1 MVNTHFTCIGRSHG
15 APAIPAT
22 REDWEKMRRDPKLID
37 MCRRVLA
44 GHEKV
49 KPKLPIWT
57 PSCAGFK
64 NNHRAIK
71 DALKPLPRLMLDFDE
86 KGHSPEILER
96 SLRLQ
101 AEGKWEILLVE
112 ESVRKGTH
120 VLITLPEGMSPQEAQ
135 NRFSHDV
142 GFQADPAL
150 KDIARCIYMVP
161 ESYTLYVNEKL
172 FALDGTQRH
181 GDTEDLNSPA
191 DGFPTQDKLSFRAKQ
206 SEAKNLD
213 NTKVDAKVD
222 ACHTPLNP
230 LSRGEENT
238 PLDDKKGGGAHGV
251 LACHPERS
259 EGSECTH
266 LNTSTSAFQTLRD
279 AQSDTVGNP
288 SEINNLCVSASLCSP
303 KNYPQT
309 YEDIPYKDLIEVL
322 EEQMGG
328 RPDIGSR
335 NNFIFSMACHLRYI
349 CDDTPEWIAEVL
361 PTYGEER
368 EKFVATVR
376 SACNRIQT
384 KAMPRIMKRT
394 LAICRQQVELRT
406 HHSEL
411 KNTAP
416 ELPAKLP
423 PLIEL
428 LVSRT
433 PKIYQPAVASAV
445 FPALGAH
452 LWQTTFRYID
462 NCLHE
467 ATLSTLLLAPTGS
480 GKSCVNVPIDY
491 IMADIRER
499 DRLSMEKERK
509 WKQDM
514 QTKGANKD
522 KKKRPEGIVIQ
533 EIDPDSTSAAFVQRM
548 ADAEGRFLY
557 ARMNEIQQLNNL
569 SSRGNSQNVFDLL
582 CLAFDYGNIYGQ
594 TRVGTSSVSERVC
607 VRFNYNVSTTIR
619 KGQQFFS
626 RVLTDGPLSRIG
638 MCTIPER
645 EIGAEMPVY
654 GTYGD
659 DFAEDLKPYIE
670 RLTAARGL
678 VECEEASQL
687 ARVLMQENAD
697 FARLSQ
703 SRVYENFSFR
713 ANVIAFLKAMVLY
726 VAHGEEWMPEM
737 EDFIRWSLRYDLWC
751 KMEFFGQA
759 IEEQEYAGEKGN
771 HRGPQNLLDLLPEV
785 FTREEAGML
794 RQRQGIRT
802 GSLSYM
808 LSNWK
813 KRGYIEIYGEEM
825 SQKEIHR
832 QRYIKSETYLKE
844 HPQRSWS
851 VGQLVS

>member
-1 MVNTHFTCIGRSHG
+1 MVETTHFTCIGRSHG

-22 REDWEKMRRDPKLID
+22 REDWEKMRRDPRLLD
-37 MCRRVLA
+37 MCRRVA
-44 GHEKV
+44 NGHEKV

-57 PSCAGFK
+57 PSCAGFA

-71 DALKPLPRLMLDFDE
+71 DALKPLRRLMFDFDQ
-86 KGHSPEILER
+86 KGHSQEILER
-96 SLRLQ
+96 SLQLQ
-101 AEGKWEILLVE
+101 EEGKWEILLVE

-120 VLITLPEGMSPQEAQ
+120 VLIALPEGMAPQEAQ
-135 NRFSHDV
+135 LRFSEDV

-161 ESYTLYVNEKL
+161 EEYTLYVNDKL
-172 FALDGTQRH
+172 FVPQY
-181 GDTEDLNSPA
+181 NVIQPSVNVI
-191 DGFPTQDKLSFRAKQ
+191 Q
-206 SEAKNLD
+206 SEAKNLG
-213 NTKVDAKVD
+213 NTQVKDY
-222 ACHTPLNP
+222 
-230 LSRGEENT
+230 
-238 PLDDKKGGGAHGV
+238 
-251 LACHPERS
+251 S
-259 EGSECTH
+259 EGSYP
-266 LNTSTSAFQTLRD
+266 TS
-279 AQSDTVGNP
+279 
-288 SEINNLCVSASLCSP
+288 
-303 KNYPQT
+303 
-309 YEDIPYKDLIEVL
+309 YEDIDYKDIVETL

-328 RPDIGSR
+328 KPDVGSR

-349 CDDTPEWIAEVL
+349 CDDEPLWIAQVL
-361 PTYGEER
+361 PDYGEEKQ
-368 EKFVATVR
+368 KFLATVK
-376 SACNRIQT
+376 SACQRIQT
-384 KAMPRIMKRT
+384 KMMPRIMKRT
-394 LAICRQQVELRT
+394 LAICR
-406 HHSEL
+406 
-411 KNTAP
+411 KNSAFTTLSQGDTQLPP
-416 ELPAKLP
+416 EMPKVLP
-423 PLIEL
+423 PLIRL

-433 PKIYQPAVASAV
+433 PKIYQSAVANAV

-557 ARMNEIQQLNNL
+557 ARMNEIEQLNNL
-569 SSRGNSQNVFDLL
+569 SSRGNTRNVFDLL
-582 CLAFDYGNIYGQ
+582 CLAFDYGNVYGQ

-619 KGQQFFS
+619 KGQAFFS
-626 RVLTDGPLSRIG
+626 RVLTDGPLSRLN

-654 GTYGD
+654 GTYGE
-659 DFAEDLKPYIE
+659 DFAEELKPYIE
-670 RLTAARGL
+670 RLNAARGL
-678 VECEEASQL
+678 IECPGANRL
-687 ARVLMQENAD
+687 AKVLMQENAD

-726 VAHGEEWMPEM
+726 VAHGEVWDKTM
-737 EDFIRWSLRYDLWC
+737 EDFIRWSLQYDMYC
-751 KMEFFGQA
+751 KMHFFGEA
-759 IEEQEYAGEKGN
+759 IEEQEYAGERKN
-771 HRGPQNLLDLLPEV
+771 RPGPQNLLDLLPEV

-802 GSLSYM
+802 GNLTYM

-825 SQKEIHR
+825 PQKEIHR
-832 QRYIKSETYLKE
+832 QRYAKTEAYLQK
-844 HPQRSWS
+844 HPGAGWS
-851 VGQLVS
+851 GSQLVN

>member
-1 MVNTHFTCIGRSHG
+1 MSFGIAKNVRSEV
-15 APAIPAT
+15 
-22 REDWEKMRRDPKLID
+22 RECTPELLN
-37 MCRRVLA
+37 RVLDSA
-44 GHEKV
+44 RVARICAEIEDALEKCRNGELT
-49 KPKLPIWT
+49 KDEYETIKAEMKKKLPIFT
-57 PSCAGFK
+57 FHAVFK
-64 NNHRAIK
+64 NRRRKNDDAIPSGLCIYDLDHIPNPQAKWESMMGRAEELGIVLAHISPSLEGLRLVFVMPAGATLSEAQAWMAQQLGDTQYDASVK
-71 DALKPLPRLMLDFDE
+71 DYARCSFAVPREYVLFMDKEALFAPHPNVIQTTEGRKNLENTAQPKVDA
-86 KGHSPEILER
+86 PEILRR
-96 SLRLQ
+96 S
-101 AEGKWEILLVE
+101 A
-112 ESVRKGTH
+112 
-120 VLITLPEGMSPQEAQ
+120 
-135 NRFSHDV
+135 
-142 GFQADPAL
+142 
-150 KDIARCIYMVP
+150 
-161 ESYTLYVNEKL
+161 
-172 FALDGTQRH
+172 
-181 GDTEDLNSPA
+181 
-191 DGFPTQDKLSFRAKQ
+191 
-206 SEAKNLD
+206 
-213 NTKVDAKVD
+213 
-222 ACHTPLNP
+222 
-230 LSRGEENT
+230 
-238 PLDDKKGGGAHGV
+238 PLDDK
-251 LACHPERS
+251 
-259 EGSECTH
+259 
-266 LNTSTSAFQTLRD
+266 F
-279 AQSDTVGNP
+279 
-288 SEINNLCVSASLCSP
+288 
-303 KNYPQT
+303 PQT
-309 YEDIPYKDLIEVL
+309 YENIPYEQIIEVL

-349 CDDTPEWIAEVL
+349 CDDTPEWIAQVL

-368 EKFVATVR
+368 DKFEATVR

-384 KAMPRIMKRT
+384 KQMPRIMKRT
-394 LAICRQQVELRT
+394 VSICKQRMVEE
-406 HHSEL
+406 SEIR
-411 KNTAP
+411 NHQSEIENPP

-433 PKIYQPAVASAV
+433 PKIYRPAVASAV

-491 IMADIRER
+491 IIADIRER

-522 KKKRPEGIVIQ
+522 KKKRPEGIIIQ

-569 SSRGNSQNVFDLL
+569 SSRGNTQNVFDLL

-626 RVLTDGPLSRIG
+626 RVLTDGPLSRIS

-659 DFAEDLKPYIE
+659 DFAEALKPYIE
-670 RLTAARGL
+670 HLTAARGL
-678 VECEEASQL
+678 VECEEASAL

-726 VAHGEEWMPEM
+726 VAHGEVWMPEM

-751 KMEFFGQA
+751 KMQFFGQA

-802 GSLSYM
+802 GSLTFM

-825 SQKEIHR
+825 PQKEIHR
-832 QRYIKSETYLKE
+832 QRYIKSESYLKE
-844 HPQRSWS
+844 HPQRGWS
-851 VGQLVS
+851 DGQLVS

>member
-1 MVNTHFTCIGRSHG
+1 MVETTHFTCIGRSHG

-22 REDWEKMRRDPKLID
+22 REDWEKMRRDPRLLD
-37 MCRRVLA
+37 MCRRVA
-44 GHEKV
+44 NGHEKV

-57 PSCAGFK
+57 PSCAGFA

-71 DALKPLPRLMLDFDE
+71 DALKPLRRLMFDFDQ
-86 KGHSPEILER
+86 KGHSQEILER
-96 SLRLQ
+96 SLQLQ
-101 AEGKWEILLVE
+101 EEGKWEILLVE

-120 VLITLPEGMSPQEAQ
+120 VLIALPEGMSPQEAQ
-135 NRFSHDV
+135 LRFSEDV

-161 ESYTLYVNEKL
+161 EEYTLYVNDKL
-172 FALDGTQRH
+172 FVPQY
-181 GDTEDLNSPA
+181 NVIQPSVNVI
-191 DGFPTQDKLSFRAKQ
+191 Q
-206 SEAKNLD
+206 SEAKNLGNTQVKD
-213 NTKVDAKVD
+213 NF
-222 ACHTPLNP
+222 
-230 LSRGEENT
+230 
-238 PLDDKKGGGAHGV
+238 
-251 LACHPERS
+251 
-259 EGSECTH
+259 EGSYP
-266 LNTSTSAFQTLRD
+266 TS
-279 AQSDTVGNP
+279 
-288 SEINNLCVSASLCSP
+288 
-303 KNYPQT
+303 
-309 YEDIPYKDLIEVL
+309 YEDIDYKDIVETL

-328 RPDIGSR
+328 KPDVGSR

-349 CDDTPEWIAEVL
+349 CDDEPLWIAQVL
-361 PTYGEER
+361 PDYGEEKQ
-368 EKFVATVR
+368 KFLATVK
-376 SACNRIQT
+376 SACQRIQT
-384 KAMPRIMKRT
+384 KMMPRIMKRT
-394 LAICRQQVELRT
+394 LAICR
-406 HHSEL
+406 
-411 KNTAP
+411 KNSAFTTLSQGDTQFPP
-416 ELPAKLP
+416 EMPKVLP
-423 PLIEL
+423 PLIRL

-433 PKIYQPAVASAV
+433 PKIYQSAVANAV

-557 ARMNEIQQLNNL
+557 ARMNEIEQLNNL
-569 SSRGNSQNVFDLL
+569 SSRGNTRNVFDLL
-582 CLAFDYGNIYGQ
+582 CLAFDYGNVYGQ

-619 KGQQFFS
+619 KGQAFFS
-626 RVLTDGPLSRIG
+626 RVLTDGPLSRLN

-654 GTYGD
+654 GTYGE
-659 DFAEDLKPYIE
+659 DFAEELKPYIE
-670 RLTAARGL
+670 RLNAARGL
-678 VECEEASQL
+678 IECPEANRL
-687 ARVLMQENAD
+687 AKVLMQENAD

-726 VAHGEEWMPEM
+726 VAHGEVWDKTM
-737 EDFIRWSLRYDLWC
+737 EDFIRWSLQYDMYC
-751 KMEFFGQA
+751 KMHFFGEA
-759 IEEQEYAGEKGN
+759 IEEQEYAGERKN
-771 HRGPQNLLDLLPEV
+771 RPGPQNLLDLLPEV

-802 GSLSYM
+802 GNLTYM

-825 SQKEIHR
+825 PQKEIHR
-832 QRYIKSETYLKE
+832 QRYAKTEAYLKK
-844 HPQRSWS
+844 HPGAGWS
-851 VGQLVS
+851 GSQLVN

>member
-1 MVNTHFTCIGRSHG
+1 MVNQSKHFTCIGKGHG

-22 REDWEKMRRDPKLID
+22 REDWEKMRRDPKLKE
-37 MCRRVLA
+37 MCRRIAL

-49 KPKLPIWT
+49 KRKLPIWT
-57 PSCAGFK
+57 PSCAEFAD
-64 NNHRAIK
+64 NHRAIK
-71 DALKPLPRLMLDFDE
+71 DALRPLPRLMLDFDE
-86 KGHSPEILER
+86 KGHSKEILER
-96 SLRLQ
+96 SLQLQ
-101 AEGKWEILLVE
+101 EQGKWEILLVE

-120 VLITLPEGMSPQEAQ
+120 VLITLPEGMTPQAAQ
-135 NRFSHDV
+135 QRFSEDV
-142 GFQADPAL
+142 GFIADPAL
-150 KDIARCIYMVP
+150 KDVARCIYMVP
-161 ESYTLYVNEKL
+161 AENTLFVNEEKL
-172 FALDGTQRH
+172 FVPSPNVIQTTEGRTNLE
-181 GDTEDLNSPA
+181 DTA
-191 DGFPTQDKLSFRAKQ
+191 QHQ
-206 SEAKNLD
+206 
-213 NTKVDAKVD
+213 VDAPGILRRS
-222 ACHTPLNP
+222 A
-230 LSRGEENT
+230 
-238 PLDDKKGGGAHGV
+238 PLDDRIG
-251 LACHPERS
+251 ES
-259 EGSECTH
+259 
-266 LNTSTSAFQTLRD
+266 
-279 AQSDTVGNP
+279 
-288 SEINNLCVSASLCSP
+288 
-303 KNYPQT
+303 YPQT
-309 YEDIPYKDLIEVL
+309 YEGIPYTEIIEVL

-349 CDDTPEWIAEVL
+349 CNDDPAWIAQVL

-368 EKFVATVR
+368 DKFLATVK

-384 KAMPRIMKRT
+384 KSMPRIMKRT
-394 LAICRQQVELRT
+394 LSVCKQQGE
-406 HHSEL
+406 SEAD
-411 KNTAP
+411 TQVPP
-416 ELPAKLP
+416 EMPAKLP

-433 PKIYQPAVASAV
+433 PKIYRPAVASAV

-480 GKSCVNVPIDY
+480 GKSCVNMPIDY

-522 KKKRPEGIVIQ
+522 KKKRPEGIIIQ

-626 RVLTDGPLSRIG
+626 RVLTDGPLSRISI
-638 MCTIPER
+638 CTIPER

-659 DFAEDLKPYIE
+659 DFAEALKPYIGH
-670 RLTAARGL
+670 LTAARGL
-678 VECEEASQL
+678 VECDEANRL

-703 SRVYENFSFR
+703 SRVFENFSFR

-726 VAHGEEWMPEM
+726 VAHGKVWTAEM
-737 EDFIRWSLRYDLWC
+737 EDFIRWSLRYDMWC

-771 HRGPQNLLDLLPEV
+771 RRGPQNLLDLLPVV

-802 GSLSYM
+802 GSLSFM

-825 SQKEIHR
+825 PHKEIDR
-832 QRYIKSETYLKE
+832 QRYIKSESYLKE
-844 HPQRSWS
+844 HPQKDWS

>member
-1 MVNTHFTCIGRSHG
+1 MVETTHFTCIGRSHG

-22 REDWEKMRRDPKLID
+22 REDWEKMRRDPRLLD
-37 MCRRVLA
+37 MCRRVA
-44 GHEKV
+44 NGHEKV

-57 PSCAGFK
+57 PSCAGFA

-71 DALKPLPRLMLDFDE
+71 DALKPLRRLMFDFDQ
-86 KGHSPEILER
+86 KGHSQEILER
-96 SLRLQ
+96 SLQLQ
-101 AEGKWEILLVE
+101 EEGKWEILLVE

-120 VLITLPEGMSPQEAQ
+120 VLIALPEGMAPQEAQ
-135 NRFSHDV
+135 FRFSEDV

-161 ESYTLYVNEKL
+161 EEYTLYVNDKL
-172 FALDGTQRH
+172 FVPQY
-181 GDTEDLNSPA
+181 NVIQPSVNVI
-191 DGFPTQDKLSFRAKQ
+191 Q
-206 SEAKNLD
+206 SEAKNLGNTQVKD
-213 NTKVDAKVD
+213 N
-222 ACHTPLNP
+222 
-230 LSRGEENT
+230 
-238 PLDDKKGGGAHGV
+238 
-251 LACHPERS
+251 S
-259 EGSECTH
+259 EGSYP
-266 LNTSTSAFQTLRD
+266 TS
-279 AQSDTVGNP
+279 
-288 SEINNLCVSASLCSP
+288 
-303 KNYPQT
+303 
-309 YEDIPYKDLIEVL
+309 YEDIDYKDIVETL

-328 RPDIGSR
+328 KPDVGSR

-349 CDDTPEWIAEVL
+349 CDDEPLWIAQVL
-361 PTYGEER
+361 PDYGEEKQ
-368 EKFVATVR
+368 KFLATVK
-376 SACNRIQT
+376 SACQRIQT
-384 KAMPRIMKRT
+384 KMMPRIMKRT
-394 LAICRQQVELRT
+394 LAICR
-406 HHSEL
+406 
-411 KNTAP
+411 KNSAFTTLSQGDTQLPP
-416 ELPAKLP
+416 EMPKVLP
-423 PLIEL
+423 PLIRL

-433 PKIYQPAVASAV
+433 PKIYQSAVANAV

-557 ARMNEIQQLNNL
+557 ARMNEIEQLNNL
-569 SSRGNSQNVFDLL
+569 SSRGNTRNVFDLL
-582 CLAFDYGNIYGQ
+582 CLAFDYGNVYGQ

-619 KGQQFFS
+619 KGQAFFS
-626 RVLTDGPLSRIG
+626 RVLTDGPLSRLN

-654 GTYGD
+654 GTYGE
-659 DFAEDLKPYIE
+659 DFAEELKPYIE
-670 RLTAARGL
+670 RLNAARGL
-678 VECEEASQL
+678 IECPGANRL
-687 ARVLMQENAD
+687 AKVLMQENAD

-726 VAHGEEWMPEM
+726 VAHGEVWDKTM
-737 EDFIRWSLRYDLWC
+737 EDFIRWSLQYDMYC
-751 KMEFFGQA
+751 KMHFFGEA
-759 IEEQEYAGEKGN
+759 IEEQEYAGERKN
-771 HRGPQNLLDLLPEV
+771 RPGPQNLLDLLPEV

-802 GSLSYM
+802 GNLTYM

-825 SQKEIHR
+825 PQKEIHR
-832 QRYIKSETYLKE
+832 QRYAKTEAYLKK
-844 HPQRSWS
+844 HPGAGWS
-851 VGQLVS
+851 GSQLVN

>member
-1 MVNTHFTCIGRSHG
+1 MNTFTCIGKGHG

-22 REDWEKMRRDPKLID
+22 REDWEKMRRDPKLKE
-37 MCRRVLA
+37 MCRRIA
-44 GHEKV
+44 MGHEKV
-49 KPKLPIWT
+49 KRKLPIWT
-57 PSCAGFK
+57 PGCAEFAD
-64 NNHRAIK
+64 NHRAIK
-71 DALKPLPRLMLDFDE
+71 DALKPLDRLMLDFDE
-86 KGHSPEILER
+86 KGHSAEILQKAME
-96 SLRLQ
+96 LQ
-101 AEGKWEILLVE
+101 KAGKWEILLVE

-161 ESYTLYVNEKL
+161 EEYTLFVNERM
-172 FALDGTQRH
+172 FTMDGTQRH
-181 GDTEDLNSPA
+181 GDTETLNS
-191 DGFPTQDKLSFRAKQ
+191 S
-206 SEAKNLD
+206 S
-213 NTKVDAKVD
+213 
-222 ACHTPLNP
+222 CHYGSSPL
-230 LSRGEENT
+230 
-238 PLDDKKGGGAHGV
+238 
-251 LACHPERS
+251 CHSERS
-259 EGSECTH
+259 EESVSTAQPSSSGCT
-266 LNTSTSAFQTLRD
+266 QTLRD
-279 AQSDTVGNP
+279 AQSDKAGN
-288 SEINNLCVSASLCSP
+288 SIGTKKLCVSESLCS
-303 KNYPQT
+303 KENYPQT
-309 YEDIPYKDLIEVL
+309 YEDIPYEQIIEVL

-349 CDDTPEWIAEVL
+349 CNDEPSWIAQVL

-368 EKFVATVR
+368 DKFVATVR

-384 KAMPRIMKRT
+384 KQMPRIMKRT
-394 LAICRQQVELRT
+394 MSICKQRMVEE
-406 HHSEL
+406 SEIRNH
-411 KNTAP
+411 KSEIENPP

-433 PKIYQPAVASAV
+433 PKIYRPAVASAV
-445 FPALGAH
+445 FPALGSH

-569 SSRGNSQNVFDLL
+569 SSRGNAQNVFDLL

-626 RVLTDGPLSRIG
+626 RVLTDGPLSRIS

-645 EIGAEMPVY
+645 EIGAEMPIY

-659 DFAEDLKPYIE
+659 DFAEALKPYIE

-678 VECEEASQL
+678 VESEEASQL

-726 VAHGEEWMPEM
+726 VAHGERWMPEM

-751 KMEFFGQA
+751 KMQFFGQA
-759 IEEQEYAGEKGN
+759 IEEQEYAGEKGT

-802 GSLSYM
+802 GSLTFM

-813 KRGYIEIYGEEM
+813 KRGYIETNGEEM
-825 SQKEIHR
+825 PQKEIHR
-832 QRYIKSETYLKE
+832 QRYIKSESYLDK
-844 HPQRSWS
+844 HPQRGV
-851 VGQLVS
+851 VG

>member
-1 MVNTHFTCIGRSHG
+1 MVNTSHFTCIGKGHG

-22 REDWEKMRRDPKLID
+22 REDWEKMRREPWLAD
-37 MCRRVLA
+37 MCRRIAA
-44 GHEKV
+44 GDEKL
-49 KPKLPIWT
+49 KARLPIWT
-57 PSCAGFK
+57 PSCAEFAD
-64 NNHRAIK
+64 NHRAIK
-71 DALKPLPRLMLDFDE
+71 DALKPLRRLMLDFDE
-86 KGHSPEILER
+86 KGHSKEILER
-96 SLRLQ
+96 SLQLQ
-101 AEGKWEILLVE
+101 EQGKWEILLVE

-150 KDIARCIYMVP
+150 KDVARCIYMVP
-161 ESYTLYVNEKL
+161 AENTLFVNEEKL
-172 FALDGTQRH
+172 FVPSPNVIQTTEGRTNLE
-181 GDTEDLNSPA
+181 DTA
-191 DGFPTQDKLSFRAKQ
+191 QHQ
-206 SEAKNLD
+206 
-213 NTKVDAKVD
+213 VDAPGILRRS
-222 ACHTPLNP
+222 A
-230 LSRGEENT
+230 
-238 PLDDKKGGGAHGV
+238 PLDDRIG
-251 LACHPERS
+251 ES
-259 EGSECTH
+259 
-266 LNTSTSAFQTLRD
+266 
-279 AQSDTVGNP
+279 
-288 SEINNLCVSASLCSP
+288 
-303 KNYPQT
+303 YPQT
-309 YEDIPYKDLIEVL
+309 HEGIPYTHIIEVL

-349 CDDTPEWIAEVL
+349 CNDDPAWIAQVL

-368 EKFVATVR
+368 EKFLATVK

-394 LAICRQQVELRT
+394 LSVCKQQGE
-406 HHSEL
+406 SEAD
-411 KNTAP
+411 TQVPP
-416 ELPAKLP
+416 EMPAKLP

-433 PKIYQPAVASAV
+433 PKIYRPAVASAV

-480 GKSCVNVPIDY
+480 GKSCVNMPIDY

-522 KKKRPEGIVIQ
+522 KKKRPEGIIIQ

-626 RVLTDGPLSRIG
+626 RVLTDGPLSRISI
-638 MCTIPER
+638 CTIPER

-659 DFAEDLKPYIE
+659 DFAEALKPYIGH
-670 RLTAARGL
+670 LTAARGL
-678 VECEEASQL
+678 VECDEANRL

-703 SRVYENFSFR
+703 SRVFENFSFR

-726 VAHGEEWMPEM
+726 VAHGKVWTAEM
-737 EDFIRWSLRYDLWC
+737 EDFIRWSLRYDMWC

-771 HRGPQNLLDLLPEV
+771 RRGPQNLLDLLPVV

-802 GSLSYM
+802 GSLSFM

-825 SQKEIHR
+825 SHKEIDR
-832 QRYIKSETYLKE
+832 QRYIKSESYLKE
-844 HPQRSWS
+844 HPQKDWS

>member
-1 MVNTHFTCIGRSHG
+1 MLNQQPQHFTCIGKGHG

-22 REDWEKMRRDPKLID
+22 REDWEKMRRDPKLKE
-37 MCRRVLA
+37 MCRLIAR

-49 KPKLPIWT
+49 KRRLPIWT
-57 PSCAGFK
+57 PGCAEFAD
-64 NNHRAIK
+64 NHRAIK
-71 DALKPLPRLMLDFDE
+71 DALRPLPRLMLDFDE
-86 KGHSPEILER
+86 KGHSKEILER
-96 SLRLQ
+96 SMELMKQ
-101 AEGKWEILLVE
+101 GKWEILLVE

-150 KDIARCIYMVP
+150 KDVARCIYMVP
-161 ESYTLYVNEKL
+161 EEYTLYVSEAL
-172 FALDGTQRH
+172 FEVSPQIFRFAQGAPQIFTDKNLPSDGV
-181 GDTEDLNSPA
+181 
-191 DGFPTQDKLSFRAKQ
+191 QDKNK
-206 SEAKNLD
+206 E
-213 NTKVDAKVD
+213 
-222 ACHTPLNP
+222 
-230 LSRGEENT
+230 
-238 PLDDKKGGGAHGV
+238 
-251 LACHPERS
+251 
-259 EGSECTH
+259 
-266 LNTSTSAFQTLRD
+266 
-279 AQSDTVGNP
+279 
-288 SEINNLCVSASLCSP
+288 NNLCQSVKSVVN
-303 KNYPQT
+303 KNTYPQT
-309 YEDIPYKDLIEVL
+309 YENIPYEQIIETL

-349 CDDTPEWIAEVL
+349 CDDTPEWIAQVL

-368 EKFVATVR
+368 DKFEATVR

-394 LAICRQQVELRT
+394 LAICRQQEELRT

-411 KNTAP
+411 SNTPP
-416 ELPAKLP
+416 ELPTKLP

-433 PKIYQPAVASAV
+433 PKIYRPAVASAV

-619 KGQQFFS
+619 KGQQFFN
-626 RVLTDGPLSRIG
+626 RVLTDGPLSRIS

-659 DFAEDLKPYIE
+659 DFAEELKPYIE
-670 RLTAARGL
+670 HLTAARGL

-726 VAHGEEWMPEM
+726 VAHGEVWMPEM
-737 EDFIRWSLRYDLWC
+737 EDFIRWSLQYDMWC
-751 KMEFFGQA
+751 KMQFFGQA

-794 RQRQGIRT
+794 RQRQGIRA
-802 GSLSYM
+802 GSLTYM

-813 KRGYIEIYGEEM
+813 KRGYIGIYGEEM
-825 SQKEIHR
+825 PQKDIHR
-832 QRYIKSETYLKE
+832 QRYIKSESYLKE
-844 HPQRSWS
+844 HPQKGWS
-851 VGQLVS
+851 DGQMVS

>member
-1 MVNTHFTCIGRSHG
+1 MVNQPQHFTCIGKGHG

-22 REDWEKMRRDPKLID
+22 REDWEKMRRDPKLKE
-37 MCRRVLA
+37 MCRRIAL

-49 KPKLPIWT
+49 KRRLPIWT
-57 PSCAGFK
+57 PSCAEFAD
-64 NNHRAIK
+64 NHRAIK
-71 DALKPLPRLMLDFDE
+71 DALKPLRRLMLDFDE
-86 KGHSPEILER
+86 KGHSKEILER
-96 SLRLQ
+96 SLQLQ
-101 AEGKWEILLVE
+101 EQGKWEILLVE

-150 KDIARCIYMVP
+150 KDVARCIYMVP
-161 ESYTLYVNEKL
+161 AENTLFVSEAL
-172 FALDGTQRH
+172 FEVSPQITQIFTDKNLPSDGV
-181 GDTEDLNSPA
+181 
-191 DGFPTQDKLSFRAKQ
+191 QDKNK
-206 SEAKNLD
+206 E
-213 NTKVDAKVD
+213 
-222 ACHTPLNP
+222 
-230 LSRGEENT
+230 
-238 PLDDKKGGGAHGV
+238 
-251 LACHPERS
+251 
-259 EGSECTH
+259 
-266 LNTSTSAFQTLRD
+266 
-279 AQSDTVGNP
+279 
-288 SEINNLCVSASLCSP
+288 NNLCQSVKSVVN
-303 KNYPQT
+303 KNTYPQT
-309 YEDIPYKDLIEVL
+309 HEGIPYTEIIEVL

-349 CDDTPEWIAEVL
+349 CNDDPAWIAQVL

-368 EKFVATVR
+368 EKFLATVK

-384 KAMPRIMKRT
+384 KSMPRIMKRT
-394 LAICRQQVELRT
+394 LSVCKQQGE
-406 HHSEL
+406 SEAD
-411 KNTAP
+411 TQVPP
-416 ELPAKLP
+416 EMPVKLP

-433 PKIYQPAVASAV
+433 PKIYRPAVASAV

-480 GKSCVNVPIDY
+480 GKSCVNMPIDY

-522 KKKRPEGIVIQ
+522 KKKRPEGIIIQ

-569 SSRGNSQNVFDLL
+569 SSRSNSQNVFDLL

-626 RVLTDGPLSRIG
+626 RVLTDGPLSRISI
-638 MCTIPER
+638 CTIPER

-659 DFAEDLKPYIE
+659 DFAEALKPYIGH
-670 RLTAARGL
+670 LTAARGL
-678 VECEEASQL
+678 VECDEANRL

-703 SRVYENFSFR
+703 SRVFENFSFR

-726 VAHGEEWMPEM
+726 VAHGEVWTAEM
-737 EDFIRWSLRYDLWC
+737 EDFIRWSLRYDMWC

-771 HRGPQNLLDLLPEV
+771 RRGPQNLLDLLPVV

-802 GSLSYM
+802 GSLSFM

-825 SQKEIHR
+825 SHKEIDR
-832 QRYIKSETYLKE
+832 QRYIKSESYLKE
-844 HPQRSWS
+844 HPQKDWS

>member
-1 MVNTHFTCIGRSHG
+1 MVETTHFTCIGRSHG

-22 REDWEKMRRDPKLID
+22 REDWEKMRRDPRLLD
-37 MCRRVLA
+37 MCRRVA
-44 GHEKV
+44 NGHEKV

-57 PSCAGFK
+57 PSCAGFA

-71 DALKPLPRLMLDFDE
+71 DALKPLRRLMFDFDQ
-86 KGHSPEILER
+86 KGHSQEILER
-96 SLRLQ
+96 SLQLQ
-101 AEGKWEILLVE
+101 EEGKWEILLVE

-120 VLITLPEGMSPQEAQ
+120 VLIALPEGMAPQEAQ
-135 NRFSHDV
+135 LRFSEDV

-161 ESYTLYVNEKL
+161 EEYTLYVNDKL
-172 FALDGTQRH
+172 FVPQY
-181 GDTEDLNSPA
+181 NVIQPSVNVI
-191 DGFPTQDKLSFRAKQ
+191 Q
-206 SEAKNLD
+206 SEAKNLGNTQVKD
-213 NTKVDAKVD
+213 N
-222 ACHTPLNP
+222 
-230 LSRGEENT
+230 
-238 PLDDKKGGGAHGV
+238 
-251 LACHPERS
+251 S
-259 EGSECTH
+259 EGSYP
-266 LNTSTSAFQTLRD
+266 TS
-279 AQSDTVGNP
+279 
-288 SEINNLCVSASLCSP
+288 
-303 KNYPQT
+303 
-309 YEDIPYKDLIEVL
+309 YEDIDYKDIVETL

-328 RPDIGSR
+328 KPDVGSR

-349 CDDTPEWIAEVL
+349 CDDEPLWIAQVL
-361 PTYGEER
+361 PDYGEEKQ
-368 EKFVATVR
+368 KFLATVK
-376 SACNRIQT
+376 SACQRIQT
-384 KAMPRIMKRT
+384 KMMPRIMKRT
-394 LAICRQQVELRT
+394 LAICR
-406 HHSEL
+406 
-411 KNTAP
+411 KNSAFTTLSQGDTQLPP
-416 ELPAKLP
+416 EMPKVLP
-423 PLIEL
+423 PLIRL

-433 PKIYQPAVASAV
+433 PKIYQSAVANAV

-557 ARMNEIQQLNNL
+557 ARMNEIEQLNNL
-569 SSRGNSQNVFDLL
+569 SSRGNTRNVFDLL
-582 CLAFDYGNIYGQ
+582 CLAFDYGNVYGQ

-619 KGQQFFS
+619 KGQAFFS
-626 RVLTDGPLSRIG
+626 RVLTDGPLSRLN

-654 GTYGD
+654 GTYGE
-659 DFAEDLKPYIE
+659 DFAEELKPYIE
-670 RLTAARGL
+670 RLNAARGL
-678 VECEEASQL
+678 IECPEANRL
-687 ARVLMQENAD
+687 AKVLMQENAD

-726 VAHGEEWMPEM
+726 VAHGEVWDKTM
-737 EDFIRWSLRYDLWC
+737 EDFIRWSLQYDMYC
-751 KMEFFGQA
+751 KMHFFGEA
-759 IEEQEYAGEKGN
+759 IEEQEYAGERKN
-771 HRGPQNLLDLLPEV
+771 RPGPQNLLDLLPEV

-802 GSLSYM
+802 GNLTYM

-825 SQKEIHR
+825 PQKEIHR
-832 QRYIKSETYLKE
+832 QRYAKTEAYLKK
-844 HPQRSWS
+844 HPGAGWS
-851 VGQLVS
+851 GSQLVN

>member
-1 MVNTHFTCIGRSHG
+1 MVETTHFTCIGRSHG

-22 REDWEKMRRDPKLID
+22 REDWEKMRRDPRLLD
-37 MCRRVLA
+37 MCRRVA
-44 GHEKV
+44 NGHEKV

-57 PSCAGFK
+57 PSCAGFA

-71 DALKPLPRLMLDFDE
+71 DALKPLRRLMFDFDE
-86 KGHSPEILER
+86 KGHSKEILER
-96 SLRLQ
+96 SLQLQ
-101 AEGKWEILLVE
+101 EEGKWEILLVE

-120 VLITLPEGMSPQEAQ
+120 VLIALPEGMAPQEAQ
-135 NRFSHDV
+135 LRFSEDV

-161 ESYTLYVNEKL
+161 EEYTLYVNDKL
-172 FALDGTQRH
+172 FVPQY
-181 GDTEDLNSPA
+181 NVIQPSVNVI
-191 DGFPTQDKLSFRAKQ
+191 Q
-206 SEAKNLD
+206 SEAKNLGNTQVKD
-213 NTKVDAKVD
+213 N
-222 ACHTPLNP
+222 
-230 LSRGEENT
+230 
-238 PLDDKKGGGAHGV
+238 
-251 LACHPERS
+251 S
-259 EGSECTH
+259 EGSYP
-266 LNTSTSAFQTLRD
+266 TS
-279 AQSDTVGNP
+279 
-288 SEINNLCVSASLCSP
+288 
-303 KNYPQT
+303 
-309 YEDIPYKDLIEVL
+309 YEDIDYKDIVETL

-328 RPDIGSR
+328 KPDVGSR

-349 CDDTPEWIAEVL
+349 CDDEPLWIAQVL
-361 PTYGEER
+361 PDYGEEKQ
-368 EKFVATVR
+368 KFLATVK
-376 SACNRIQT
+376 SACQRIQT
-384 KAMPRIMKRT
+384 KMMPRIMKRT
-394 LAICRQQVELRT
+394 LAICR
-406 HHSEL
+406 
-411 KNTAP
+411 KNSAFTTLSQSDTQLPP
-416 ELPAKLP
+416 EMPKVLP
-423 PLIEL
+423 PLIRL

-433 PKIYQPAVASAV
+433 PKIYQSAVANAV

-557 ARMNEIQQLNNL
+557 ARMNEIEQLNNL
-569 SSRGNSQNVFDLL
+569 SSRGNTRNVFDLL
-582 CLAFDYGNIYGQ
+582 CLAFDYGNVYGQ

-619 KGQQFFS
+619 KGQAFFS
-626 RVLTDGPLSRIG
+626 RVLTDGPLSRLN

-654 GTYGD
+654 GTYGE
-659 DFAEDLKPYIE
+659 DFAEELKPYIE
-670 RLTAARGL
+670 RLNAARGL
-678 VECEEASQL
+678 IECPEANRL
-687 ARVLMQENAD
+687 AKVLMQENAD

-726 VAHGEEWMPEM
+726 VAHGEVWDKTM
-737 EDFIRWSLRYDLWC
+737 EDFIRWSLQYDMYC
-751 KMEFFGQA
+751 KMHFFGEA
-759 IEEQEYAGEKGN
+759 IEEQEYAGERKN
-771 HRGPQNLLDLLPEV
+771 RPGPQNLLDLLPEV

-802 GSLSYM
+802 GNLTYM

-825 SQKEIHR
+825 PQKEIHR
-832 QRYIKSETYLKE
+832 QRYAKTEAYLKKY
-844 HPQRSWS
+844 PGAGWS
-851 VGQLVS
+851 GSQLVN

>member
-1 MVNTHFTCIGRSHG
+1 MVETTHFTCIGRSHG

-22 REDWEKMRRDPKLID
+22 REDWEKMRRDPRLLD
-37 MCRRVLA
+37 MCRRVA
-44 GHEKV
+44 NGHEKV

-57 PSCAGFK
+57 PSCAGFA

-71 DALKPLPRLMLDFDE
+71 DALKPLRRLMFDFDQ
-86 KGHSPEILER
+86 KGHSQEILER
-96 SLRLQ
+96 SLQLQ
-101 AEGKWEILLVE
+101 EEGKWEILLVE

-120 VLITLPEGMSPQEAQ
+120 VLIALPEGMAPQEAQ
-135 NRFSHDV
+135 LRFSEDV

-161 ESYTLYVNEKL
+161 EEYTLYVNDKL
-172 FALDGTQRH
+172 FVPQY
-181 GDTEDLNSPA
+181 NVIQPSVNVI
-191 DGFPTQDKLSFRAKQ
+191 Q
-206 SEAKNLD
+206 SEAKNLGNTQVKD
-213 NTKVDAKVD
+213 N
-222 ACHTPLNP
+222 
-230 LSRGEENT
+230 
-238 PLDDKKGGGAHGV
+238 
-251 LACHPERS
+251 S
-259 EGSECTH
+259 EGSYP
-266 LNTSTSAFQTLRD
+266 TS
-279 AQSDTVGNP
+279 
-288 SEINNLCVSASLCSP
+288 
-303 KNYPQT
+303 
-309 YEDIPYKDLIEVL
+309 YEDIDYKDIVETL

-328 RPDIGSR
+328 KPDVGSR

-349 CDDTPEWIAEVL
+349 CDDEPLWIAQVL
-361 PTYGEER
+361 PDYGEEKQ
-368 EKFVATVR
+368 KFLATVK
-376 SACNRIQT
+376 SACQRIQT
-384 KAMPRIMKRT
+384 KMMPRIMKRT
-394 LAICRQQVELRT
+394 LAICR
-406 HHSEL
+406 
-411 KNTAP
+411 KNSAFTTLSQGDTQFPP
-416 ELPAKLP
+416 EMPKVLP
-423 PLIEL
+423 PLIRL

-433 PKIYQPAVASAV
+433 PKIYQSAVANAV

-557 ARMNEIQQLNNL
+557 ARMNEIEQLNNL
-569 SSRGNSQNVFDLL
+569 SSRGNTRNVFDLL
-582 CLAFDYGNIYGQ
+582 CLAFDYGNVYGQ

-619 KGQQFFS
+619 KGQAFFS
-626 RVLTDGPLSRIG
+626 RVLTDGPLSRLN

-654 GTYGD
+654 GTYGE
-659 DFAEDLKPYIE
+659 DFAEELKPYIE
-670 RLTAARGL
+670 RLNAARGL
-678 VECEEASQL
+678 IECPEANRL
-687 ARVLMQENAD
+687 AKVLMQENAD

-726 VAHGEEWMPEM
+726 VAHGEVWDKTM
-737 EDFIRWSLRYDLWC
+737 EDFIRWSLQYDMYC
-751 KMEFFGQA
+751 KMHFFGEA
-759 IEEQEYAGEKGN
+759 IEEQEYAGERKN
-771 HRGPQNLLDLLPEV
+771 RPGPQNLLDLLPEV

-802 GSLSYM
+802 GNLTYM

-825 SQKEIHR
+825 PQKEIHR
-832 QRYIKSETYLKE
+832 QRYAKTEAYLKK
-844 HPQRSWS
+844 HPGAGWS
-851 VGQLVS
+851 GSQLVN

>member
-1 MVNTHFTCIGRSHG
+1 MVETTYFTCIGRSHG

-22 REDWEKMRRDPKLID
+22 REDWEKMRRDPRLLD
-37 MCRRVLA
+37 MCRRVA
-44 GHEKV
+44 NGHEKV

-57 PSCAGFK
+57 PSCAGFA

-71 DALKPLPRLMLDFDE
+71 DALKPLRRLMFDFDQ
-86 KGHSPEILER
+86 KGHSQEILER
-96 SLRLQ
+96 SLQLQ
-101 AEGKWEILLVE
+101 EEGKWEILLVE

-120 VLITLPEGMSPQEAQ
+120 VLIALPEGMAPQEAQ
-135 NRFSHDV
+135 LRFSEDV

-161 ESYTLYVNEKL
+161 EEYTLYVNDKL
-172 FALDGTQRH
+172 FVPQY
-181 GDTEDLNSPA
+181 NVIQPSVNVI
-191 DGFPTQDKLSFRAKQ
+191 Q
-206 SEAKNLD
+206 SEAKNLGNTQVKD
-213 NTKVDAKVD
+213 N
-222 ACHTPLNP
+222 
-230 LSRGEENT
+230 
-238 PLDDKKGGGAHGV
+238 
-251 LACHPERS
+251 S
-259 EGSECTH
+259 EGSYP
-266 LNTSTSAFQTLRD
+266 TS
-279 AQSDTVGNP
+279 
-288 SEINNLCVSASLCSP
+288 
-303 KNYPQT
+303 
-309 YEDIPYKDLIEVL
+309 YEDIDYKDIVETL

-328 RPDIGSR
+328 KPDVGSR

-349 CDDTPEWIAEVL
+349 CDDEPLWIAQVL
-361 PTYGEER
+361 PDYGEEKQ
-368 EKFVATVR
+368 KFLATVK
-376 SACNRIQT
+376 SACQRIQT
-384 KAMPRIMKRT
+384 KMMPRIMKRT
-394 LAICRQQVELRT
+394 LAICR
-406 HHSEL
+406 
-411 KNTAP
+411 KNSAFTTLSQGDTQLPP
-416 ELPAKLP
+416 EMPKVLP
-423 PLIEL
+423 PLIRL

-433 PKIYQPAVASAV
+433 PKIYQAAVANAV

-557 ARMNEIQQLNNL
+557 ARMNEIEQLNNL
-569 SSRGNSQNVFDLL
+569 SSRGNTRNVFDLL
-582 CLAFDYGNIYGQ
+582 CLAFDYGNVYGQ

-619 KGQQFFS
+619 KGQAFFS
-626 RVLTDGPLSRIG
+626 RVLTDGPLSRLN

-654 GTYGD
+654 GTYGE
-659 DFAEDLKPYIE
+659 DFAEELKPYIE
-670 RLTAARGL
+670 RLNAARGL
-678 VECEEASQL
+678 IECPEANRL
-687 ARVLMQENAD
+687 AKVLMQENAD

-726 VAHGEEWMPEM
+726 VAHGEVWDKTM
-737 EDFIRWSLRYDLWC
+737 EDFIRWSLQYDMYC
-751 KMEFFGQA
+751 KMHFFGEA
-759 IEEQEYAGEKGN
+759 IEEQEYAGERKN
-771 HRGPQNLLDLLPEV
+771 RPGPQNLLDLLPEV

-802 GSLSYM
+802 GNLTYM

-825 SQKEIHR
+825 PQKEIHR
-832 QRYIKSETYLKE
+832 QRYAKTEAYLKK
-844 HPQRSWS
+844 HPGAGWS
-851 VGQLVS
+851 GSQLVN